1 MPTKVFDAFTRL
13 DASDVN
19 AYLANKSISN
29 AVINGAFEINQRG
42 FTSTT
47 TDAAFGFDRWFIGL
61 SGGSAT
67 YSKQDFTPGTAP
79 LSGGV
84 SFARIATTVGND
96 FLRIRQRIEDVRT
109 FSGSSVT
116 LSFYA
121 KGTNPTTPGNLV
133 ATTNQN
139 FGSGGSSAIQL
150 EQTFV
155 LTADWTRF
163 SLTFD
168 LDSMSGKTI
177 GANSYLEI
185 GIGQGSSTSTDS
197 WTLDIWG
204 VQVEPGT
211 VANDFRRNANSL
223 QGELAACQ
231 RYYYRTPAGSGLGPL
246 GVGYVSSSTVAL
258 TQVVMPVTMRALP
271 ISIEFANIA
280 IYSDAI
286 FAITGLFLIHST
298 RNITWVNAVVASGL
312 TPFRPIFLNENG
324 SGFIGINA
332 EL

>member
-96 FLRIRQRIEDVRT
+96 FLRIRHRIEDVRT

-139 FGSGGSSAIQL
+139 FGTGGSSAIQL

-155 LTADWTRF
+155 LNADWTRF

-168 LDSMSGKTI
+168 LDSISGKTI

-185 GIGQGSSTSTDS
+185 GIGQGSSTSTNS

-204 VQVEPGT
+204 VQLEAGT

-231 RYYYRTPAGSGLGPL
+231 RYFRVLNYGIHGACVATTTVQLSVYHPSMRVTPSLSAPS
-246 GVGYVSSSTVAL
+246 
-258 TQVVMPVTMRALP
+258 
-271 ISIEFANIA
+271 
-280 IYSDAI
+280 
-286 FAITGLFLIHST
+286 AITISDMIAADFTQSAASVSVIVGSPDG
-298 RNITWVNAVVASGL
+298 TWLQLPNYAGM
-312 TPFRPIFLNENG
+312 TTGRPATLR
-324 SGFIGINA
+324 SATGIRLDS
-332 EL
+332 EI

>member
-1 MPTKVFDAFTRL
+1 MPAKEFDAFTRL

-29 AVINGAFEINQRG
+29 AIINGAFEINQRG

-79 LSGGV
+79 VPGGV

-204 VQVEPGT
+204 VQLETGT

-231 RYYYRTPAGSGLGPL
+231 RYYYQVGANTSSLSIMMRTFNPGSVSTSISVPIIHPVEMRITPTLTVWGDINDGSNKSFDTIISQTTRQASAIMNSVTSL
-246 GVGYVSSSTVAL
+246 GYVDL
-258 TQVVMPVTMRALP
+258 
-271 ISIEFANIA
+271 N
-280 IYSDAI
+280 Y
-286 FAITGLFLIHST
+286 
-298 RNITWVNAVVASGL
+298 VVANS
-312 TPFRPIFLNENG
+312 
-324 SGFIGINA
+324 